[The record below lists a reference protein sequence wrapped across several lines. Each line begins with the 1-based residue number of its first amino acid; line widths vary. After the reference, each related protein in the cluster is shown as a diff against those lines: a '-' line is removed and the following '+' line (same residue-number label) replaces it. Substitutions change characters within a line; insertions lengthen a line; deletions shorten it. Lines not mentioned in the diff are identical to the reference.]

1 MKRIFCLLL
10 CLLCLC
16 PAALAELTAEATVY
30 DFGDFTLEVPAGA
43 VVQQAEKTENAP
55 FFACY
60 PDYDATA
67 DFTTNYI
74 IRWMDDDF
82 SLSFAQVEADTLA
95 QAYVD
100 YAAELERAQGLSVDN
115 IQLLS
120 RRLRRFRREPRY
132 LRHHGRRLHAAGDRD
147 ANAHP

>member
-60 PDYDATA
+60 PNYDAAA
-67 DFTTNYI
+67 DFTTNYT

-100 YAAELERAQGLSVDN
+100 YAAELERAQGLNVDN

-120 RRLRRFRREPRY
+120 
-132 LRHHGRRLHAAGDRD
+132 AAYDVSGESL
-147 ANAHP
+147 AIYALSLIHI

>member
-67 DFTTNYI
+67 DFTTNYN

-82 SLSFAQVEADTLA
+82 SLSFAQVDAGTYSSSVVKLKVTL
-95 QAYVD
+95 
-100 YAAELERAQGLSVDN
+100 
-115 IQLLS
+115 LL
-120 RRLRRFRREPRY
+120 LR
-132 LRHHGRRLHAAGDRD
+132 
-147 ANAHP
+147 

>member
-1 MKRIFCLLL
+1 M
-10 CLLCLC
+10 
-16 PAALAELTAEATVY
+16 
-30 DFGDFTLEVPAGA
+30 PAGA

-67 DFTTNYI
+67 DSTTNYT

-82 SLSFAQVEADTLA
+82 SLSFAQVDADTLA

-100 YAAELERAQGLSVDN
+100 YAAELERAQGRFGSGFFVKKWSGGRFCN
-115 IQLLS
+115 
-120 RRLRRFRREPRY
+120 RRSPTYASFMSIFRTVCDVSGVSLRIRRPPRA
-132 LRHHGRRLHAAGDRD
+132 LICSAICL
-147 ANAHP
+147 

>member
-60 PDYDATA
+60 PNYDAAA
-67 DFTTNYI
+67 DFTTNYT
-74 IRWMDDDF
+74 IRW
-82 SLSFAQVEADTLA
+82 
-95 QAYVD
+95 
-100 YAAELERAQGLSVDN
+100 
-115 IQLLS
+115 ICLLYTS
-120 RRLRRFRREPRY
+120 RCV
-132 LRHHGRRLHAAGDRD
+132 
-147 ANAHP
+147 